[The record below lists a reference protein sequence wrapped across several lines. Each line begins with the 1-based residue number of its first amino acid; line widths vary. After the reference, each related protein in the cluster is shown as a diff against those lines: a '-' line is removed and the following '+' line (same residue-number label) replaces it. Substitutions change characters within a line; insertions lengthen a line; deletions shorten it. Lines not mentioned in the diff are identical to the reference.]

1 VHADDCNRHA
11 EMTVHA
17 DDCNRHAEMTVC
29 ADDCNRHAEMTVHAD
44 DCNRHA
50 CMFSN
55 TAYNSK
61 HTAESTAA
69 ELVDL
74 AGLRECLAQH
84 AQHDLLIADLSWCAN
99 SLSLLTCMM
108 AEANTT

>member
-1 VHADDCNRHA
+1 MLLIADLPGWGDSLSALHTHA
-11 EMTVHA
+11 EMTVH
-17 DDCNRHAEMTVC
+17 

-55 TAYNSK
+55 TAHFSK
-61 HTAESTAA
+61 HTAKSREA

-74 AGLRECLAQH
+74 AGLRGCEAQYIK
-84 AQHDLLIADLSWCAN
+84 HDLLIADLSWCAD
-99 SLSLLTCMM
+99 SLSLLTCMT
-108 AEANTT
+108 AEANTS